1 MSEQTLSKRESVQA
15 LNVELLGKPIHI
27 IKNKL
32 ESIINS
38 SQQYLSTELQGWL
51 KTPSVHVELTDIQLE
66 TLGSNMLDS
75 RNSAAQKH
83 NDKGALYVSIEPVM
97 LMRLSDEFYGAG
109 VERSQTE
116 LTNSDIRLLQ
126 RITKHIAGWIAPEDT
141 WQSQEM
147 DALSGVGIIATLTV
161 QMHDKVAPLSIVLDS
176 ELIQTLVSELE
187 LTANLELAGEFCQ
200 ALHTTPV
207 KLDVQLS
214 KNVMPLTQVLTLK
227 PDDILPIELL
237 NHAPV
242 KIGKQT
248 LFTGRVAEQDGQL
261 VLILNEDKENHR

>member
-1 MSEQTLSKRESVQA
+1 M
-15 LNVELLGKPIHI
+15 
-27 IKNKL
+27 
-32 ESIINS
+32 
-38 SQQYLSTELQGWL
+38 
-51 KTPSVHVELTDIQLE
+51 
-66 TLGSNMLDS
+66 
-75 RNSAAQKH
+75 
-83 NDKGALYVSIEPVM
+83 
-97 LMRLSDEFYGAG
+97 
-109 VERSQTE
+109 
-116 LTNSDIRLLQ
+116 
-126 RITKHIAGWIAPEDT
+126 
-141 WQSQEM
+141 
-147 DALSGVGIIATLTV
+147 
-161 QMHDKVAPLSIVLDS
+161 APLYIVLDS

-187 LTANLELAGEFCQ
+187 LTANPELAGEFCQ